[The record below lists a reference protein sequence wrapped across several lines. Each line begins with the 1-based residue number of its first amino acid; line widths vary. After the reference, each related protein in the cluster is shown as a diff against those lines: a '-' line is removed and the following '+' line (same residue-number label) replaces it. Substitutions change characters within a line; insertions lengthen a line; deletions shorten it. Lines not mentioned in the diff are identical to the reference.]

1 MKRGNL
7 WAKEASLTMID
18 FAEWRWI
25 RIGKTSKEVENDLG
39 ISVNSLREVFSGNK
53 SKVSSI

>member
-1 MKRGNL
+1 
-7 WAKEASLTMID
+7 MID